1 MAGGRRR
8 RPDPAL
14 QRVLDAL
21 GRGPLRFAH
30 PHFVAEDG
38 ELLRPAEVLR
48 AVVAGRGTLTSV
60 SHGTHADVVVTL
72 PAGARPPRRFF
83 DGTGMVKVGGDDAD
97 V

>member
-1 MAGGRRR
+1 MAKSRR

-21 GRGPLRFAH
+21 GRGPLRFAY
-30 PHFVAEDG
+30 PYFVAADG
-38 ELLRPAEVLR
+38 EQLRPREVLR

-72 PAGARPPRRFF
+72 PLGARPPRRFF
-83 DGTGMVKVGGDDAD
+83 DGEGMVKVGGGD
-97 V
+97 VEV